1 MKKTA
6 FDKIVVGFVVLVVII
21 FALLMV
27 YSISTAQ
34 NSVLSERKST
44 MKNEIT
50 MLADGAMTD
59 YSNGTIDSKELY
71 KELQH
76 AADTLDMGIWL
87 TDERSNIIF
96 RSGSSSGSSES
107 GGSSKDSDSHSSTND
122 NLKNY
127 VEPDELF
134 ASFCFED
141 TFGGYFSEDTL
152 VIGQPL
158 YSWNNYMGTIILTS
172 PMTFKQI

>member
-107 GGSSKDSDSHSSTND
+107 GGSSKDSDSQMTTSRIMWNRMNCLHHS
-122 NLKNY
+122 
-127 VEPDELF
+127 
-134 ASFCFED
+134 ASRIHLAAI
-141 TFGGYFSEDTL
+141 SRRTL
-152 VIGQPL
+152 
-158 YSWNNYMGTIILTS
+158 W
-172 PMTFKQI
+172 

>member
-87 TDERSNIIF
+87 TDERSNII
-96 RSGSSSGSSES
+96 SGRGALQEAVNPVGLPRIQIHTAAQMTTSRIMWNRMNCLH
-107 GGSSKDSDSHSSTND
+107 HS
-122 NLKNY
+122 
-127 VEPDELF
+127 
-134 ASFCFED
+134 ASRIHLAAI
-141 TFGGYFSEDTL
+141 SRRTL
-152 VIGQPL
+152 
-158 YSWNNYMGTIILTS
+158 W
-172 PMTFKQI
+172 

>member
-50 MLADGAMTD
+50 MLADGPMTD
-59 YSNGTIDSKELY
+59 YSNGTIDSKKLY

-76 AADTLDMGIWL
+76 AAETVKPMGLPRIQIHTAAQMTTSRIMWNRMNCLQHSASRIHLAAISRRTLW
-87 TDERSNIIF
+87 
-96 RSGSSSGSSES
+96 
-107 GGSSKDSDSHSSTND
+107 
-122 NLKNY
+122 
-127 VEPDELF
+127 
-134 ASFCFED
+134 
-141 TFGGYFSEDTL
+141 
-152 VIGQPL
+152 
-158 YSWNNYMGTIILTS
+158 
-172 PMTFKQI
+172 

>member
-127 VEPDELF
+127 VDHS
-134 ASFCFED
+134 ASRIHLAAI
-141 TFGGYFSEDTL
+141 SRRTL
-152 VIGQPL
+152 
-158 YSWNNYMGTIILTS
+158 W
-172 PMTFKQI
+172 

>member
-96 RSGSSSGSSES
+96 RSGSSSGNSES
-107 GGSSKDSDSHSSTND
+107 GGASKDSDSHSSTND

-127 VEPDELF
+127 V
-134 ASFCFED
+134 
-141 TFGGYFSEDTL
+141 
-152 VIGQPL
+152 
-158 YSWNNYMGTIILTS
+158 
-172 PMTFKQI
+172 

>member
-1 MKKTA
+1 MEIIMKKTA

-59 YSNGTIDSKELY
+59 YSNGAIDSKELY

-76 AADTLDMGIWL
+76 AADTRSE
-87 TDERSNIIF
+87 ERRVGKEC
-96 RSGSSSGSSES
+96 RSR
-107 GGSSKDSDSHSSTND
+107 
-122 NLKNY
+122 
-127 VEPDELF
+127 
-134 ASFCFED
+134 
-141 TFGGYFSEDTL
+141 
-152 VIGQPL
+152 
-158 YSWNNYMGTIILTS
+158 WS
-172 PMTFKQI
+172 PYH

>member
-87 TDERSNIIF
+87 TDERKATLF
-96 RSGSSSGSSES
+96 SGREALQEAVNPV
-107 GGSSKDSDSHSSTND
+107 D
-122 NLKNY
+122 L
-127 VEPDELF
+127 PR
-134 ASFCFED
+134 
-141 TFGGYFSEDTL
+141 
-152 VIGQPL
+152 I
-158 YSWNNYMGTIILTS
+158 
-172 PMTFKQI
+172 QIHTKHK

>member
-87 TDERSNIIF
+87 TDERSNII
-96 RSGSSSGSSES
+96 SGREALQEAVNPVDLPRIQIHTAAQMTISRIMWNRMNCLH
-107 GGSSKDSDSHSSTND
+107 HS
-122 NLKNY
+122 
-127 VEPDELF
+127 
-134 ASFCFED
+134 ASRIHLAAI
-141 TFGGYFSEDTL
+141 SRRTL
-152 VIGQPL
+152 
-158 YSWNNYMGTIILTS
+158 W
-172 PMTFKQI
+172 

>member
-71 KELQH
+71 KELQY

-107 GGSSKDSDSHSSTND
+107 GGSSKDSDSHSSTN
-122 NLKNY
+122 
-127 VEPDELF
+127 E
-134 ASFCFED
+134 
-141 TFGGYFSEDTL
+141 
-152 VIGQPL
+152 IGRAHV
-158 YSWNNYMGTIILTS
+158 
-172 PMTFKQI
+172 

>member
-127 VEPDELF
+127 VCL
-134 ASFCFED
+134 
-141 TFGGYFSEDTL
+141 
-152 VIGQPL
+152 L
-158 YSWNNYMGTIILTS
+158 YTS
-172 PMTFKQI
+172 PSPRDS

>member
-59 YSNGTIDSKELY
+59 YSNGAIDSKELY

-96 RSGSSSGSSES
+96 RSRSS
-107 GGSSKDSDSHSSTND
+107 
-122 NLKNY
+122 
-127 VEPDELF
+127 
-134 ASFCFED
+134 
-141 TFGGYFSEDTL
+141 
-152 VIGQPL
+152 
-158 YSWNNYMGTIILTS
+158 
-172 PMTFKQI
+172 

>member
-107 GGSSKDSDSHSSTND
+107 GG
-122 NLKNY
+122 
-127 VEPDELF
+127 EAEEELRR
-134 ASFCFED
+134 
-141 TFGGYFSEDTL
+141 
-152 VIGQPL
+152 Q
-158 YSWNNYMGTIILTS
+158 
-172 PMTFKQI
+172 

>member
-34 NSVLSERKST
+34 NSVLSEHKST

-96 RSGSSSGSSES
+96 RSGSSQEAVNPVGLPRIQIHTAAQMTTSRIMWNRMNCLH
-107 GGSSKDSDSHSSTND
+107 HS
-122 NLKNY
+122 
-127 VEPDELF
+127 
-134 ASFCFED
+134 ASRIHLAAI
-141 TFGGYFSEDTL
+141 SRRTL
-152 VIGQPL
+152 
-158 YSWNNYMGTIILTS
+158 W
-172 PMTFKQI
+172 